1 MESQALENHVKL
13 SFRTASAYFPDD
25 SMREIDK
32 EKRGELAFT
41 LRKDGLDKTNRT
53 SLWDVYQ
60 DDFFIG
66 GACQRRQI
74 VGGERKKKVLFYSFF
89 ALEDLRVAVS
99 LSRRGDDSSIK
110 YDYET
115 GLFLPSFDCLA
126 WLLEFHNQRETGML
140 AYLLPERDA
149 DWYENLNEQV
159 IKNQFVL
166 TCGV

>member
-1 MESQALENHVKL
+1 MASQALENHVKL

-66 GACQRRQI
+66 GACQRRQN
-74 VGGERKKKVLFYSFF
+74 RW
-89 ALEDLRVAVS
+89 
-99 LSRRGDDSSIK
+99 RR
-110 YDYET
+110 T
-115 GLFLPSFDCLA
+115 
-126 WLLEFHNQRETGML
+126 
-140 AYLLPERDA
+140 
-149 DWYENLNEQV
+149 
-159 IKNQFVL
+159 
-166 TCGV
+166 